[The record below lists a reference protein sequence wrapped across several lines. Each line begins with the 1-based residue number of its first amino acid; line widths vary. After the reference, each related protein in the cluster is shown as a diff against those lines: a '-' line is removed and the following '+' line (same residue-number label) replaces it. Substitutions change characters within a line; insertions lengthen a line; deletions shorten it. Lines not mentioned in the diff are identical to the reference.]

1 MSNLMANFT
10 KHSSN
15 RVQTY
20 RPPSSA
26 RNDTNSHFKDSN
38 MDTKN
43 RDALNNLLF
52 NSRNLNTS

>member
-15 RVQTY
+15 RVQSY
-20 RPPSSA
+20 KPASSA
-26 RNDTNSHFKDSN
+26 RNDENSHFKDSN

-52 NSRNLNTS
+52 NARNVNTT